1 MRNRLRLAAS
11 FILIGSG
18 VLRAQNYFPL
28 AVGNRWEYI
37 DEARNRRVIVEVTGV
52 DEIDNKKWFKVQ
64 WLDGTERSLLVD
76 AQGQLVE
83 LDRRQNKEVVWVDF
97 ASPPGKTYETKNDPC
112 TEGAHVTAR
121 DANRVEIAY
130 NVICFDE
137 GLLSEI
143 YIDSVGLKER
153 LHITYGGPKK
163 YELVSARIAGRE
175 LSF

>member
-1 MRNRLRLAAS
+1 MRNRLLVAAS
-11 FILIGSG
+11 FILVGSG

-52 DEIDNKKWFKVQ
+52 DEIDNKKWFKVR
-64 WLDGTERSLLVD
+64 WLDGAECSLRVD

-97 ASPPGKTYETKNDPC
+97 ASPLGKTYQTSNDPC
-112 TEGAHVTAR
+112 AEGAHVTAR

-130 NVICFDE
+130 HT
-137 GLLSEI
+137 
-143 YIDSVGLKER
+143 R
-153 LHITYGGPKK
+153 
-163 YELVSARIAGRE
+163 
-175 LSF
+175 